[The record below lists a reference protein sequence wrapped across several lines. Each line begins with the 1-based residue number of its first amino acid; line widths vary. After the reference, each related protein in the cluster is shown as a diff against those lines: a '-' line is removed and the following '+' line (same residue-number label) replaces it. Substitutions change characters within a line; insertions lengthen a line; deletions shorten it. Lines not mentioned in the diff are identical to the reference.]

1 MEIVAASNAHAA
13 AITTLESNECFS
25 RVTGSRSRGRV
36 TGSRWTLLLL
46 LLCAIPCPALAKNKD
61 SRITKLTDVNF
72 GTIGNL
78 GIDAVQS
85 QSVCVFVQ
93 GPMKPYTVTA
103 SGTGSG
109 AAFTLASGA
118 RTLAYDVQWN
128 GATGQMSGTQL
139 TPNVPAS
146 GFNAT
151 ATNETCATG
160 PASDASLIVILRAA
174 ALSSATAGAYSGTLT
189 LVVAFD

>member
-13 AITTLESNECFS
+13 AIETLNSNECFS
-25 RVTGSRSRGRV
+25 RVTGYRSRGKV
-36 TGSRWTLLLL
+36 TGSRWILLL
-46 LLCAIPCPALAKNKD
+46 LLCAIPCAAPAKNRD

-103 SGTGSG
+103 SGTGTG
-109 AAFTLASGA
+109 AAFALSSGA
-118 RTLAYDVQWN
+118 SNLAYDVQWN
-128 GATGQMSGTQL
+128 GATGQTSGTQL

-151 ATNETCATG
+151 ATHETCDTG

-174 ALSSATAGAYSGTLT
+174 SLSGATAGAYSGTLT